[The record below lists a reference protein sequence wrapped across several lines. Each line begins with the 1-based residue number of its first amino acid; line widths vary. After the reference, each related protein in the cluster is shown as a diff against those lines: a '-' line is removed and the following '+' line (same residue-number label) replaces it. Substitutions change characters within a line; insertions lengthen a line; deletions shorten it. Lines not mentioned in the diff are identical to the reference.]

1 MIQGII
7 DLYFID
13 NEDNIVLVD
22 YKTDNVRSGEELVK
36 RYKPQLDY
44 YKRALEDIT
53 GKIVKKTVIY
63 SLKLEEEILI

>member
-13 NEDNIVLVD
+13 NDENIVLVD
-22 YKTDNVRSGEELVK
+22 YKTDNIQNVEELIK

-53 GKIVKKTVIY
+53 GKSVKKTVIY
-63 SLKLEEEILI
+63 SLKLEEEIEI